1 MKIKRSIK
9 KFICTSIL
17 ISTMFISIGCNS
29 IKLNEE
35 RLINAID
42 TKVNEAI
49 QSEEV
54 GNITNR
60 SYTVKQLNN
69 GETIVILE
77 GLYNYLEH
85 TDLSFIFYV
94 NIEENTINRIISNGL
109 GSGHEISENKCFY
122 YGDMIIKRDTFWE
135 DLNY

>member
-9 KFICTSIL
+9 KFICISIL
-17 ISTMFISIGCNS
+17 ISTMFISIACNS
-29 IKLNEE
+29 TKLNEE

-77 GLYNYLEH
+77 GLYNYLEY

-94 NIEENTINRIISNGL
+94 NIEENTINRIISNGV
-109 GSGHEISENKCFY
+109 GSGHEISENKYFY
-122 YGDMIIKRDTFWE
+122 YGDMIIKKDTFWE

>member
-29 IKLNEE
+29 TKLNEE

-77 GLYNYLEH
+77 GLDNYLEY

-94 NIEENTINRIISNGL
+94 NIEENTINRIISNGV
-109 GSGHEISENKCFY
+109 GSGHEISENKYFY
-122 YGDMIIKRDTFWE
+122 YGDMIIKKDTFWE

>member
-29 IKLNEE
+29 TKLNEE

-60 SYTVKQLNN
+60 SYTIKQLNN

-77 GLYNYLEH
+77 GLYNYLEY
-85 TDLSFIFYV
+85 TNLSFIFYV
-94 NIEENTINRIISNGL
+94 NIEEDTINRIISNGV
-109 GSGHEISENKCFY
+109 GSGHEISENKYFY
-122 YGDMIIKRDTFWE
+122 YGDMIIKKDTFWE